1 MILDS
6 RIVINPLY
14 VDGCIKED
22 QSSPIESVVDYTE
35 DAVLTRGLESI
46 KEGF

>member
-6 RIVINPLY
+6 RIVINLLY

-22 QSSPIESVVDYTE
+22 QSSPIESTVDHTE
-35 DAVLTRGLESI
+35 DAVLTPRA
-46 KEGF
+46 